1 VSQSSSLYP
10 FATIGAD
17 EIFGYRFQICKDCLI
32 IDPLAVCYPKD
43 GKTARI
49 EYKHGCNP
57 ILVASNQEGIDKA
70 SSVKTMYEKLPES
83 VINFV
88 NTWTKGKKGL
98 IAIELPKNNNSTDDN
113 SEPEE
118 IIKIKNPK
126 SRQQLITFQYTR
138 EQHIDITLTNENQN
152 HWAMRATKYG
162 QTTLSDYELTDFV
175 RRVKDRTFAVVKVHM
190 PLSASSSEEEEQQ
203 QSIIHIYFMAI
214 ISVDDTSSPLSDN
227 DNNNN
232 KTPL

>member
-1 VSQSSSLYP
+1 MVSQSSLYP
-10 FATIGAD
+10 LPTIGGD
-17 EIFGYRFQICKDCLI
+17 EIFGYRFQICKDCLLT
-32 IDPLAVCYPKD
+32 DPVAICYSGD
-43 GKTARI
+43 GKGARI
-49 EYKHGCNP
+49 EYKHRCNP

-98 IAIELPKNNNSTDDN
+98 IAIELPKNNNNDN
-113 SEPEE
+113 TLPEE
-118 IIKIKNPK
+118 IIKIKKPK
-126 SRQQLITFQYTR
+126 SRQQLITFQYSK

-162 QTTLSDYELTDFV
+162 QTTLSDCELTDFV